1 MHNNLCKHVLTLR
14 SRHLILSTRIRQF
27 EDRVK
32 ILYQGDSTSC
42 TTQKSFVMII
52 DWVWKTILFFNPNVT
67 GLCAFLSS
75 HNFNLKFK
83 EKTQQLPSLFGCFLN
98 FSSIHASG
106 PRSDCFVNR
115 AKKKVLSH
123 LKETGKEWR
132 SEPARIK
139 NIVSEMEHCCRLDT
153 VLYEASIKIP
163 FE

>member
-1 MHNNLCKHVLTLR
+1 MFYHCEVDIWFYQHELDSLKIAWKFYTRMTVQVARRKKVL
-14 SRHLILSTRIRQF
+14 SWWLIESEKRF
-27 EDRVK
+27 
-32 ILYQGDSTSC
+32 Y
-42 TTQKSFVMII
+42 
-52 DWVWKTILFFNPNVT
+52 FFNPNVT

-132 SEPARIK
+132 SEPASIK

-153 VLYEASIKIP
+153 VLCEASIKIP